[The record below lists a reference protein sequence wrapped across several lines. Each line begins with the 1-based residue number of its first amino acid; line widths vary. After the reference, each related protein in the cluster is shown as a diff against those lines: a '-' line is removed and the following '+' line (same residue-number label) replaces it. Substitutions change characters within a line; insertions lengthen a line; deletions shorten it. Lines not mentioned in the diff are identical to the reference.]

1 MKLVRLWFGLSDRVG
16 HRAYVASGTGLMVLK
31 YLVDVAVVWHYTGRV
46 YTPADYLSPLWSV
59 RQHVLQGVPPGA
71 MLALG
76 AWALMFLWIG
86 VGMSL
91 RRAADAGKSPWLA
104 LLFFVPYVNL
114 VLMVALSLL
123 PSVPAARWRTE
134 TPEAV
139 LDERFKSAL
148 LGILISLAVTIPTV
162 LLAVYF
168 KRSYSAGL
176 FLGTPF
182 TLGWITGHVFNRVY
196 PRTAGQTAQV
206 ALLGTM
212 LAGAALFLF
221 AAEGAVCLILAFPLA
236 AGVAIL
242 GGLLGRAIALRGSE
256 PVSRAWMGALFAPML
271 VLTEPRL
278 PAPSYEALSVVE
290 IDAPPATVWRYVVT
304 FPDLPPPTEAVFR
317 IGVAAPLRARI
328 EGSGVGAIRYCDF
341 TTGSFVEPITAW
353 EEGHLLAF
361 DIVRQAPPMQEWSPY
376 RDVNPPHLNGYFRA
390 TRGEF
395 RLVPLPGGRTRLEG
409 RTSYEVEMFPQG
421 YWAVPAGR
429 IISAI
434 HLRVLRHIKALAE
447 EAPRPDRSSSPSTT
461 GSPAFPPE
469 RSLLGRAP
477 R

>member
-1 MKLVRLWFGLSDRVG
+1 LNGGRLFRLWFGLSDRVD
-16 HRAYVASGTGLMVLK
+16 RRTYVASGIGLMLLK
-31 YLVDVAVVWHYTGRV
+31 YLVDVAVVWHYTGRL
-46 YTPADYLSPLWSV
+46 YTPADYLSPLWTV
-59 RQHVLQGVPPGA
+59 RQHALQGVPPGA

-114 VLMVALSLL
+114 VLMAALSLL
-123 PSVPAARWRTE
+123 PTAPAARWRSD
-134 TPEAV
+134 TPAAV

-182 TLGWITGHVFNRVY
+182 TLGWITGHVFNRTY

-206 ALLGTM
+206 AVLGTL

-221 AAEGAVCLILAFPLA
+221 AAEGAVCLVLAFPLA

-242 GGLLGRAIALRGSE
+242 GGLLGRAIALRGAESA
-256 PVSRAWMGALFAPML
+256 SRAGMAVLVAPVL
-271 VLTEPRL
+271 VLTEPRI
-278 PAPSYEALSVVE
+278 PTPSYEVLSVVD

-328 EGSGVGAIRYCDF
+328 DGSGVGAIRYCDF

-353 EEGHLLAF
+353 EEGRLLAF

-376 RDVNPPHLNGYFRA
+376 RDVSPPHLDSYFRA
-390 TRGEF
+390 TRGAF

-421 YWAVPAGR
+421 YWAVPADR
-429 IISAI
+429 IVSAI
-434 HLRVLRHIKALAE
+434 HLRVLKHIKQLAE
-447 EAPRPDRSSSPSTT
+447 QASP
-461 GSPAFPPE
+461 
-469 RSLLGRAP
+469 
-477 R
+477 